1 MVIHE
6 PVLRLGIEQPLVG
19 DVGGVRGRD
28 ARDQRRAAKRGKGA
42 GRPGTAKTQIA
53 GFE

>member
-28 ARDQRRAAKRGKGA
+28 ARGQRRATKRGEGA